1 MEIYIHAKHVLT
13 KVFSLL
19 IFLVAPYAVFA
30 QVETPLINSRLEGIV
45 TDSATHQPI
54 TGVVLRIKGV
64 THSVATG
71 PDGRFVFVTGQK
83 LPYTLVVSFIGY
95 KTKEVYATGSPVVIQ
110 LSDKVSQLNDV
121 VIVGYGTQKKSDI
134 TGSISIIP
142 KDNLKQVSSSVDNL
156 LRGAAPGVQVT
167 QSSGA
172 PGASASVRIR
182 GGNSIT
188 GGNEPLYVIDG
199 FPVYNDNST
208 ISSSAGSGAAVNALS
223 TINPADIESIEVLK
237 DASATAI
244 YGSRGANGV
253 IIVTTKKGKRGTNDV
268 TYEGYYGT
276 QKLSKEIPLL
286 DGSQWAQLRNDIQT
300 SSGQTPTF
308 TTAQIAA
315 FGQGTNW
322 QDAAFR
328 NAPVQSHELTL
339 SGGDEKSRY
348 NISGNYFDQQ
358 GILLNSDFKR
368 YSLRYNYDRDIS
380 TKFHVGLN
388 ATTSYSITNGAA
400 SNIASNALNS
410 PNVITNIL
418 TTPPVLPVK
427 DANGNYVLNSYSTT
441 PSNPIQDLLSIV
453 NQTKVTRSLGNLFG
467 EYTLAPGLKAKV
479 SLGADLLNSKSN
491 FYAPSYTGDG
501 YSTLGYA
508 TVGSTTSN
516 SWLNENT
523 ITYTKTIH
531 NDHELNVLVGYTTQ
545 YFENESVTA
554 GSKDFVS
561 NITTY
566 NSLQSGAQ
574 ILTPT
579 SNAYDWTLNSYLAR
593 INYSYAHKYN
603 LTVSARA
610 DGSSRFGSGNKWG
623 YFPSAGFSWNAGEE
637 NFIKSIPTISNLKLR
652 LSAGETG
659 NTQIGEYQSLAL
671 YSPFNYTF
679 GSTQAVGL
687 AQTQLANSNLKWEK
701 TAQYDGGIDL
711 GLLDNRINLTFDAY
725 YKKTTNLLLD
735 VPVPLSSGYSQSLQ
749 NIGAVSNKGIELG
762 INTENINSG
771 GFVWKTSLVYS
782 LNRNKVLSL
791 GSSETSFF
799 PTIPGTTLGVLQPE
813 IIKVG
818 LPLGTFWGYKTAGIF
833 QNAAEIAQYPT
844 LNSKANTK
852 PGDVRYQDLN
862 GDGVIT
868 TADKT
873 NLGSVQPKFT
883 GGLTNTFSYKSFDLV
898 VFLQGSYGGKIYNAL
913 RQQLEI
919 TNLSQ
924 NAWAEVADRWTPTNP
939 SNTIPRASNNPVA
952 QMSSQF
958 IENDSYL
965 RLKNLVLGY
974 TLNNSLA
981 SKIHAKQLR
990 LYVSAQNLVT
1000 WTKYTGYDPEVNSF
1014 EQNNTAQGIDYG
1026 AYPNYKTYLLGLSV
1040 TF

>member
-13 KVFSLL
+13 RLFTAIALL
-19 IFLVAPYAVFA
+19 IIPYTVFA
-30 QVETPLINSRLEGIV
+30 QTEVPLINSRLEGIV
-45 TDSATHQPI
+45 VDSTTKQPI
-54 TGVVLRIKGV
+54 TGVTLRIKGV
-64 THSVATG
+64 THSVSTG
-71 PDGRFVFVTGQK
+71 SDGRFTFITGQK
-83 LPYTLVVSFIGY
+83 LPYILIVSFIGY
-95 KTKEVYATGSPVVIQ
+95 KTKEVYATGSPVNIQ

-134 TGSISIIP
+134 TGAISSIP

-156 LRGAAPGVQVT
+156 LRGGAPGVDVT

-199 FPVYNDNST
+199 FPIYNDNT
-208 ISSSAGSGAAVNALS
+208 AISSSAGTGASVNALS
-223 TINPADIESIEVLK
+223 TINPSDIESIEVLK

-253 IIVTTKKGKRGTNDV
+253 VIITTKKGKRGTNDV
-268 TYEGYYGT
+268 TYQGYYGI
-276 QKLSKEIPLL
+276 QKISREIPLL
-286 DGSQWAQLRNDIQT
+286 DGSQWASLRNDILA
-300 SSGQTPTF
+300 SSGQQPSFTP
-308 TTAQIAA
+308 AQVAA

-328 NAPVQSHELTL
+328 TAPVQNHELTL

-348 NISGNYFDQQ
+348 NISGNYFDQE
-358 GILLNSDFKR
+358 GILLNTDFKR

-380 TKFHVGLN
+380 TKFHVGIN
-388 ATTSYSITNGAA
+388 ATTTYSISEGAA
-400 SNIASNALNS
+400 SNIAANSLNS
-410 PNVITNIL
+410 PNVITNII
-418 TTPPVLPVK
+418 TTPPILPVK
-427 DANGNYVLNSYSTT
+427 DANGNYVLNPYSTT

-453 NQTKVTRSLGNLFG
+453 NQTKVNRTLGNLFG

-479 SLGADLLNSKSN
+479 SIGADLLSSKSN

-508 TVGSTTSN
+508 TVGASTSN
-516 SWLNENT
+516 SWLDENT
-523 ITYTKTIH
+523 LTYTTTIH
-531 NDHELNVLVGYTTQ
+531 KDHDINVLVGYTTQ
-545 YFENESVTA
+545 YFDNESFTA

-566 NSLQSGAQ
+566 NSLQSGSQ

-579 SNAYDWTLNSYLAR
+579 SNAYSWALDSYLAR
-593 INYSYAHKYN
+593 VNYSYQHKYN

-637 NFIKSIPTISNLKLR
+637 DFIKSVPVISNLKVR

-659 NTQIGEYQSLAL
+659 NQQIGEYQSLAL

-679 GSTQAVGL
+679 NNTQTVGL
-687 AQTQLANSNLKWEK
+687 AQTQLANSDLKWEK

-711 GLLDNRINLTFDAY
+711 GVLDNRINLVFDAY

-749 NIGAVSNKGIELG
+749 NIGSVENKGIELG
-762 INTENINSG
+762 INTDNITRSG
-771 GFVWKTSLVYS
+771 FTWKTSLVYS

-791 GSSETSFF
+791 GNGETSFF
-799 PTIPGTTLGVLQPE
+799 PTLPSSTLGLLQPE

-818 LPLGTFWGYKTAGIF
+818 LPLGTFWGYKTEGIF
-833 QNAAEIAQYPT
+833 QNAAQIAEYAT

-862 GDGVIT
+862 NDGVIT

-883 GGLTNTFSYKSFDLV
+883 GGLTNTFTYKGVDLV
-898 VFLQGSYGGKIYNAL
+898 VFLQGSYGGQIYNAL
-913 RQQLEI
+913 RQQLDI

-924 NAWAEVADRWTPTNP
+924 NAWGEIADRWTPTNP

-974 TLNNSLA
+974 TFTNDFIKS
-981 SKIHAKQLR
+981 IHAKQLR
-990 LYVSAQNLVT
+990 LYVAAQNLAT

-1026 AYPNYKTYLLGLSV
+1026 AYPNYRTYLLGLSV